1 MRQYFLEQFKE
12 SKGFMVATILFIAL
26 SLWWLSIYLR
36 FLTEGIENDLFTNL
50 LILFPLFGGIAGLYY
65 AKLWGGLKS
74 KFGMAIFSLSS
85 GLLAQFIGTLLYN
98 YYIYIL
104 GIEVPYPSIGDVF
117 FYVSV
122 LLYIL
127 GAYQLAKVLGVQ
139 FSSQSFINKFVAILI
154 PFVALLGSYLILLRE
169 YDFTDSTPLL
179 IFLDFGWQIGQ
190 VIYISIAL
198 FTLFISNNSLGGLMR
213 KPIILLIAA
222 LTVQFISDFQFS
234 YQVNN
239 ETWYVGGFN
248 DYVFM
253 LSLYLMTLAIFSIG
267 NIYYKIQKS

>member
-213 KPIILLIAA
+213 KPI
-222 LTVQFISDFQFS
+222 
-234 YQVNN
+234 
-239 ETWYVGGFN
+239 
-248 DYVFM
+248 
-253 LSLYLMTLAIFSIG
+253 SL
-267 NIYYKIQKS
+267 